1 MIRKVF
7 TATPSGYH
15 AELVEIEADIS
26 NGLPSTIIVGLPDTI
41 VQESR
46 ERIRS
51 AIKNSGYVYPS
62 TRISINL
69 APSNIPK
76 VGSHFDLAIA
86 LSIMQASG
94 LISFKSQGKM
104 FIGELSLDG
113 NLRPSIGVLAMVLA
127 AKAAGISEVYIPQQ
141 NYNEAAL
148 VEGVHIRP
156 ITDLRQ
162 LTAILEGRGGVDINL
177 TNGSLIDLNQQQ
189 ANHQIVDYV
198 DIAGQRVA
206 KRALLIA
213 ASGFHNVRMV
223 GAPGSGKTML
233 AKALLGILPPLS
245 KPEIIETTNIH
256 SLSGKFSGVITTCP
270 FRSPHHT
277 TTTFALIG
285 GGVKPRPG
293 EVSLAHN
300 GVLFLDELTE
310 FPQHVLEVL
319 RQPLEERSIRITRAH
334 KSISFPAR
342 FILVTAQNPCFCGN
356 YGDVLLTCSC
366 STKDIIRYNKK
377 ISGPLLDRIDL
388 HINVPRLKY
397 KEFNTKERENVMND
411 NSVVMQKL
419 VSDARS
425 LQTARLGEGRTNSD
439 MNNTEIKKYCMLDDS
454 SEQLL
459 TVAANKYRL
468 SGRAIHRLLKV
479 ARTIADLDN
488 SKSICK
494 EHLSESL
501 QYRINN

>member
-15 AELVEIEADIS
+15 AELVEIETDIS

-51 AIKNSGYVYPS
+51 AIKNSGYTYPT

-76 VGSHFDLAIA
+76 IGSHFDLAIA

-94 LISFKSQGKM
+94 VISFKSKGKM

-113 NLRPSIGVLAMVLA
+113 NLRPGIGVLAMVLA
-127 AKAAGISEVYIPQQ
+127 ARAAGILEVYIPQQ
-141 NYNEAAL
+141 NYHEAAL
-148 VEGVHIRP
+148 VEGVQIYP
-156 ITDLRQ
+156 ITDLKQ
-162 LTAILEGRGGVDINL
+162 LTAILEGRGGVDNKLIQDVQNL
-177 TNGSLIDLNQQQ
+177 LQQPMD
-189 ANHQIVDYV
+189 NQIVDYAH
-198 DIAGQRVA
+198 ISGQRIA

-213 ASGFHNVRMV
+213 ASGFHNIRMV
-223 GAPGSGKTML
+223 GAPGSGKTLL
-233 AKALLGILPPLS
+233 ARALVGILPPLS

-256 SLSGKFSGVITTCP
+256 SLSGKFSGVVTVCP

-319 RQPLEERSIRITRAH
+319 RQPLEERSIRITRAN
-334 KSISFPAR
+334 KSVSFPAR
-342 FILVTAQNPCFCGN
+342 FILVTAQNPCYCGN
-356 YGDVLLTCSC
+356 YGDALLSCSC

-397 KEFNTKERENVMND
+397 EEFHTKHDHDDSPD
-411 NSVVMQKL
+411 NSLAMQQL
-419 VSDARS
+419 VSDARMI
-425 LQTARLGEGRTNSD
+425 QVNRLGEGRTNSD
-439 MNNTEIKKYCMLDDS
+439 MNHDEIKRYCVLDTP

-479 ARTIADLDN
+479 SRTIADLDG
-488 SKSICK
+488 SESIRQ